1 VKSHFQFR
9 LSESQKNTPELST
22 FAATMA
28 RVLTGIQSTGIPHLG
43 NILGAI
49 KPAIELAN
57 EGTNEAFLF
66 IADLHSLTTIKN
78 AEERK
83 QNVQAVAAAWLA
95 FGLDTDKNT
104 FYRQSDI
111 IEVAE
116 LTWYLNCFTPF
127 PMLANAHSFKDKSER
142 LADVNAGLFT
152 YPVLMAADILLYD
165 AEIVPVGKDQLQ
177 HLEMTRDIAGSI
189 NHQVG
194 ETLTVPEARVQESTM
209 YIPGIDGQKMSKSY
223 GNFIDIFLPD
233 KKLRKNV
240 MKIIT
245 DSKGLEEPKDPDS
258 CNVFN
263 IYKTM
268 ANDAQVEQMRAKYK
282 AGGFGYGHAKQEL
295 YELIVEKFGDEREAY
310 QSLMEKPD
318 KIEQELE
325 KGAAKAQKV
334 AKDVIER
341 VREKLGY

>member
-1 VKSHFQFR
+1 
-9 LSESQKNTPELST
+9 
-22 FAATMA
+22 MA

-57 EGTNEAFLF
+57 EGSNEAFLF
-66 IADLHSLTTIKN
+66 IADWHSLTTIKD
-78 AEERK
+78 AELRK
-83 QNVQAVAAAWLA
+83 SNVRSVAAAWLA
-95 FGLDTDKNT
+95 FGLDTERNA
-104 FYRQSDI
+104 FYRQSDVT
-111 IEVAE
+111 EVAE

-152 YPVLMAADILLYD
+152 YPVLMAADILLYNAD
-165 AEIVPVGKDQLQ
+165 IVPVGKDQLQ
-177 HLEMTRDIAGSI
+177 HLEMTRDIAGSF
-189 NHQVG
+189 NHLVG
-194 ETLTVPEARVQESTM
+194 ETLVVPKARVQKETM
-209 YIPGIDGQKMSKSY
+209 YIPGTDGQKMSKSY
-223 GNFIDIFLPD
+223 GNFIDIFQTD

-245 DSKGLEEPKDPDS
+245 DSKGVEDPKNPDE

-268 ANDAQVEQMRAKYK
+268 AKKEEIADMRQKYE

-295 YELIVEKFGDEREAY
+295 YELIVDRFGEEREKY
-310 QSLMEKPD
+310 DQLMSNPSEIEDQLALGAEK
-318 KIEQELE
+318 
-325 KGAAKAQKV
+325 AAKV
-334 AKDVIER
+334 ARSVIEK

>member
-1 VKSHFQFR
+1 
-9 LSESQKNTPELST
+9 
-22 FAATMA
+22 
-28 RVLTGIQSTGIPHLG
+28 
-43 NILGAI
+43 
-49 KPAIELAN
+49 
-57 EGTNEAFLF
+57 
-66 IADLHSLTTIKN
+66 
-78 AEERK
+78 
-83 QNVQAVAAAWLA
+83 
-95 FGLDTDKNT
+95 
-104 FYRQSDI
+104 
-111 IEVAE
+111 
-116 LTWYLNCFTPF
+116 
-127 PMLANAHSFKDKSER
+127 
-142 LADVNAGLFT
+142 
-152 YPVLMAADILLYD
+152 
-165 AEIVPVGKDQLQ
+165 
-177 HLEMTRDIAGSI
+177 
-189 NHQVG
+189 
-194 ETLTVPEARVQESTM
+194 
-209 YIPGIDGQKMSKSY
+209 
-223 GNFIDIFLPD
+223 
-233 KKLRKNV
+233 

>member
-1 VKSHFQFR
+1 
-9 LSESQKNTPELST
+9 
-22 FAATMA
+22 MA
-28 RVLTGIQSTGIPHLG
+28 RILTGIQSTGIPHLG

-49 KPAIELAN
+49 KPAIQLAN
-57 EGTNEAFLF
+57 EGNNEAFLF
-66 IADLHSLTTIKN
+66 IADLHSLTTIKD
-78 AEERK
+78 AELRK
-83 QNVQAVAAAWLA
+83 SNVRSVAAAWLA
-95 FGLDTDKNT
+95 FGLDTERNT

-111 IEVAE
+111 TEVAE

-177 HLEMTRDIAGSI
+177 HLEMTRDIAGSF

-194 ETLTVPEARVQESTM
+194 ETLLVPEARVKEETM
-209 YIPGIDGQKMSKSY
+209 YIPGTDGQKMSKSY
-223 GNFIDIFLPD
+223 GNYIDIFQPD

-245 DSKGLEEPKDPDS
+245 DSKELEEPKDPDT

-268 ANDAQVEQMRAKYK
+268 AEADQIADMREKYE
-282 AGGFGYGHAKQEL
+282 AGGFGYGHAKQAL
-295 YELIVEKFGDEREAY
+295 FELILERFGEEREEY
-310 QSLMEKPD
+310 DRLMNHPT
-318 KIEQELE
+318 ELE
-325 KGAAKAQKV
+325 DHLAHGADKARAVARGVIAK
-334 AKDVIER
+334 
-341 VREKLGY
+341 VRERLGY

>member
-1 VKSHFQFR
+1 
-9 LSESQKNTPELST
+9 
-22 FAATMA
+22 MA

-49 KPAIELAN
+49 KPAINLAN
-57 EGTNEAFLF
+57 EGANEAFLF
-66 IADLHSLTTIKN
+66 IADFHSLTTIKD

-83 QNVQAVAAAWLA
+83 NNVRAVAAAWLA

-127 PMLANAHSFKDKSER
+127 PMLANAHSFKDKSDR
-142 LADVNAGLFT
+142 LSDVNAGLFT
-152 YPVLMAADILLYD
+152 YPVLMASDILLYD

-177 HLEMTRDIAGSI
+177 HLEMTRDIARSV
-189 NHQVG
+189 NHTYG
-194 ETLTVPEARVQESTM
+194 ETLVVPESKVQESTM

-223 GNFIDIFLPD
+223 GNFIDIFLSD

-240 MKIIT
+240 MKIVT
-245 DSKGLEEPKDPDS
+245 DSKGLEEPKDPDT
-258 CNVFN
+258 CNIFN

-268 ANDAQVEQMRAKYK
+268 ANSDQIRSMREKYQ
-282 AGGFGYGHAKQEL
+282 AGGYGYGHAKQEL
-295 YELIVEKFGDEREAY
+295 YELIVDQFGEEREAY
-310 QSLMEKPD
+310 NSLMDNPS
-318 KIEQELE
+318 KIEEELE
-325 KGAAKAQKV
+325 KGAEKAKFV
-334 AKDVIER
+334 AKGVVER
-341 VREKLGY
+341 VREMLGY